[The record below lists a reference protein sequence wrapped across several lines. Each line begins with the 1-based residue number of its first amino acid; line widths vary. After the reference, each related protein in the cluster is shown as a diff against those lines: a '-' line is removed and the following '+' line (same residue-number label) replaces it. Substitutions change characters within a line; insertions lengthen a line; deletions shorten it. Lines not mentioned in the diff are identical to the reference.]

1 MIVIDASA
9 LAKVVLQ
16 EEGWESV
23 PLTSKTA
30 TLDYALI
37 EALNAIWKAV
47 VQKRLDE
54 EDAKERTEALKYF
67 GKSLLLFEAKNYFE
81 RGLEIAL
88 SEKITVYDALY
99 ITLAEVLRA
108 EFYTSDV
115 RQFEAAKKYVKAK
128 LIQ

>member
-37 EALNAIWKAV
+37 ETLNAIWKAV
-47 VQKRLDE
+47 VQKRLDK

-67 GKSLLLFEAKNYFE
+67 GKSLLLFEAKNYLK

-88 SEKITVYDALY
+88 GEKITVYDALY
-99 ITLAEVLRA
+99 IALAEELRA

-115 RQFEAAKKYVKAK
+115 RQFEAGKKYVKAK

>member
-1 MIVIDASA
+1 VIVIDASA

-37 EALNAIWKAV
+37 ETLNAIWKAV

-54 EDAKERTEALKYF
+54 GDAKERTEALKYF
-67 GKSLLLFEAKNYFE
+67 GKSLLLFEARNYLK

-88 SEKITVYDALY
+88 GEKITVYDALY
-99 ITLAEVLRA
+99 IALTEELRA
-108 EFYTSDV
+108 EFYTSDAK
-115 RQFEAAKKYVKAK
+115 QFEASKKYVKAK

>member
-1 MIVIDASA
+1 MCLFNRIV
-9 LAKVVLQ
+9 LK

-23 PLTSKTA
+23 PLTTETA
-30 TLDYALI
+30 TLDYALV

-47 VQKRLDE
+47 IQKRLDE
-54 EDAKERTEALKYF
+54 GDAKERAEALKYF
-67 GKSLLLFEAKNYFE
+67 GKGLLLFEAKNYLG

-99 ITLAEVLRA
+99 IALAENLRA
-108 EFYTSDV
+108 ELYTSDT
-115 RQFEAAKKYVKAK
+115 RQFEAAKKYVEAK

>member
-9 LAKVVLQ
+9 LAKVVLR
-16 EEGWESV
+16 EESWESV

-30 TLDYALI
+30 TLDYAFI

-47 VQKRLDE
+47 VRKRLDE
-54 EDAKERTEALKYF
+54 EDAKERTEALKYLS
-67 GKSLLLFEAKNYFE
+67 KSLLLFEAENYLE

-99 ITLAEVLRA
+99 IALAEELRA

-115 RQFEAAKKYVKAK
+115 KQFEAAKKYVKTR
-128 LIQ
+128 LVQ

>member
-9 LAKVVLQ
+9 LAKVVLR
-16 EEGWESV
+16 EESWESV

-30 TLDYALI
+30 TLDYAFI

-47 VQKRLDE
+47 VRKRLDE
-54 EDAKERTEALKYF
+54 EDAKERTEALKYLS
-67 GKSLLLFEAKNYFE
+67 KSLLLFEAENYLE

-99 ITLAEVLRA
+99 IALAEELRA

-115 RQFEAAKKYVKAK
+115 KQFEAAKKYVKAR
-128 LIQ
+128 LVQ

>member
-37 EALNAIWKAV
+37 ETLNAIWKAV
-47 VQKRLDE
+47 VQKRLDK

-67 GKSLLLFEAKNYFE
+67 GKSLLLFEARNYLK

-88 SEKITVYDALY
+88 GEKITVYDALY
-99 ITLAEVLRA
+99 IALAEELRA

-115 RQFEAAKKYVKAK
+115 RQFEASKKYVKAK